1 MQILAELL
9 CGAAVL
15 VAQVLSEKRGA
26 PTILLDHFA
35 HGYLFAL
42 AMAGVRFAF
51 GH

>member
-1 MQILAELL
+1 MKFLAELL
-9 CGAAVL
+9 WGAV
-15 VAQVLSEKRGA
+15 VRGDKRGA